1 MSSIP
6 PNPENSNPEGAQPQ
20 PQMVTVSAPNV
31 RPIVTYTL
39 LAITVGIFI
48 LQYFTKAVWGVDI
61 PSALGVKSN
70 ELIVGGQYWRLFTPM
85 FLHSSSFLMHILF
98 NMYALYSFGPT
109 LERFYGHWGFLGLYL
124 IAGFCG
130 NVLSFMLSPAPSL
143 GASTAIFGLLGA
155 EAVFLY
161 HNRQVLGN
169 RAQRALI
176 NLITIAGLNLVLG
189 FASGFVDN
197 WGHIGGL
204 LGGTTFAWFGGPLLE
219 VKGIPPYLTLENVRN
234 HKSVLL
240 AGVGVTLVFLALA
253 IYTVIVRS

>member
-1 MSSIP
+1 MSSLP
-6 PNPENSNPEGAQPQ
+6 PNPENTKPDVSQAP
-20 PQMVTVSAPNV
+20 PQMVAVSAPNT
-31 RPIVTYTL
+31 RPLVTYTL
-39 LAITVGIFI
+39 LAITVIIFI
-48 LQYFTKAVWGVDI
+48 LQFFTKIVWGVDI
-61 PSALGVKSN
+61 PSALGVKVN
-70 ELIVGGQYWRLFTPM
+70 ELIVEGQFWRLFTPM
-85 FLHSSSFLMHILF
+85 FLHSSSFLMHIVF

-109 LERFYGHWGFLGLYL
+109 LERFYGHWSFLGLYL

-161 HNRQVLGN
+161 HNREVLGG

-176 NLITIAGLNLVLG
+176 NLVVVGALNLLLG

-219 VKGIPPYLTLENVRN
+219 VRGTFPNLRVENVRN
-234 HKSVLL
+234 RRNTCL
-240 AGVGVTLVFLALA
+240 AGIGVTLVFLILVV
-253 IYTVIVRS
+253 YTIISKS